1 MGVRGLAAVA
11 MSAALAGALSGCMGG
26 DGNQPPAVLP
36 TAGAAP
42 ATPVPTLA
50 PQARSVSGS
59 AYCTAVTHAIAARP
73 AAEGNLDAA
82 GRKALTRYA
91 TALDRVV
98 AVAPDT
104 DRTFWTST
112 ATLTRHTALGG
123 LEGDAAIA
131 TKTLAQLP
139 TITASIKHQCGID
152 IG

>member
-1 MGVRGLAAVA
+1 
-11 MSAALAGALSGCMGG
+11 MSAALAVALSGCVGG

-36 TAGAAP
+36 TAGGAP
-42 ATPVPTLA
+42 ATPAPTLA
-50 PQARSVSGS
+50 PQARPVSGS
-59 AYCTAVTHAIAARP
+59 AYCTEITHAIAARP
-73 AAEGNLDAA
+73 AGGGDLDAA
-82 GRKALTRYA
+82 SKKALTRYA

-104 DRTFWTST
+104 DRAFWTST

-123 LEGDAAIA
+123 LKGDAAIA

-139 TITASIKHQCGID
+139 AMTANIKHRCGVD